1 MKHLPF
7 FISLLL
13 FSLVS
18 CHSSKKSS
26 VKKSSA
32 EDFESFY
39 TKFHKDESFQMSRI
53 KFPLEGKMVDESG
66 DTKWTKQ
73 NWLMMKVKIYDIDK
87 KKYKVEYKK
96 SKSSFYQKFWIEGSG
111 FGAEYRFELLNNKW
125 YLMYALDQNL

>member
-1 MKHLPF
+1 MKYLPL

-13 FSLVS
+13 LSLVS
-18 CHSSKKSS
+18 CHSSKKSIN
-26 VKKSSA
+26 KKSNV

-53 KFPLEGKMVDESG
+53 KFPLQGKMVDESG

-87 KKYKVEYKK
+87 KKYKVEYDEK
-96 SKSSFYQKFWIEGSG
+96 YVW
-111 FGAEYRFELLNNKW
+111 
-125 YLMYALDQNL
+125 D